1 MDTTIVYAEQQHS
14 VAASLKKSDR
24 DKMEKYNDHAKAT
37 KTNFTPLCFETY
49 GAMTT
54 STSHLITELVKLAW
68 QRANK
73 AIPLHKLI
81 QYWRVKFSVILAKAN
96 GKLLHDRLEDRL
108 QHIYGV
114 PSEDDIAFEFKYNS
128 NTEFNPFDF
137 SELIEY

>member
-1 MDTTIVYAEQQHS
+1 
-14 VAASLKKSDR
+14 
-24 DKMEKYNDHAKAT
+24 
-37 KTNFTPLCFETY
+37 
-49 GAMTT
+49 MTT

-108 QHIYGV
+108 HHIYGI

-137 SELIEY
+137 SELI